1 MGLCPCTCKLSNE
14 LYSTIK
20 NDQSKINIENLDE
33 NEDKLLNNTEKHKTT
48 KAQRLINHS
57 IQKIPRSS
65 LNPVSN
71 NITNNII
78 INNIVVSPH
87 SKSEISECEK
97 LENLDS
103 RNSLISIN
111 IKKRPIFAKL
121 HTKKSSKIN

>member
-1 MGLCPCTCKLSNE
+1 MGLCPCSCKLSNE
-14 LYSTIK
+14 LYSTIR

-33 NEDKLLNNTEKHKTT
+33 NEDKFLNTDKHKTA
-48 KAQRLINHS
+48 KAQRLINHI

-65 LNPVSN
+65 LNPVSKS
-71 NITNNII
+71 ITNNII

-87 SKSEISECEK
+87 SKSEISENEK
-97 LENLDS
+97 MEPLDS

-121 HTKKSSKIN
+121 HTRKSSKN